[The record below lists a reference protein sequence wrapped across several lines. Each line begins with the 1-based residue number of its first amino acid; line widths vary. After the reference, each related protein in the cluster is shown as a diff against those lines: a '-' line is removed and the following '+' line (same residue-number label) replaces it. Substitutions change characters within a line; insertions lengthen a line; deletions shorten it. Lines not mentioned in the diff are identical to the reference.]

1 MRWKETLRYVH
12 HPGGLLFDQD
22 FDGNMV
28 KLDVEGARRKR
39 YQRRQFALIDS
50 PGYRRSRFRPFS
62 AA

>member
-22 FDGNMV
+22 FDGYMV
-28 KLDVEGARRKR
+28 KLDVEEARRKR

-50 PGYRRSRFRPFS
+50 PGHR
-62 AA
+62 